1 MKRVYDDDGIL
12 EDDGTTGALCGNKRG
27 VADAGCIAVAL
38 TKVDPLPPGLL
49 TTRQVTSRAPER
61 VPELVVTAG
70 DEGGDLA
77 IVRAQEQLRGV
88 SVQSEVWIVHS
99 TLHAG
104 CQSGGDRCLA
114 FDELRRHSFIVWILH
129 KSR

>member
-1 MKRVYDDDGIL
+1 MY
-12 EDDGTTGALCGNKRG
+12 
-27 VADAGCIAVAL
+27 CIAVAL

-77 IVRAQEQLRGV
+77 IVRA
-88 SVQSEVWIVHS
+88 
-99 TLHAG
+99 
-104 CQSGGDRCLA
+104 
-114 FDELRRHSFIVWILH
+114 
-129 KSR
+129 